1 MALWP
6 TARSSL
12 EHDRDPAL
20 KGREKTRR
28 DELIK
33 QLSRLDS
40 LKPAPPA
47 SVLTATDVGPVAPP
61 TTIPGDARRSRSSP
75 AIFRSSR
82 SAPATIEPVGGLA
95 WLDRA
100 AAGPGALA
108 GRADNPLSTRV
119 IVNRVWQYHFGKG
132 LVATSSDFGRLGEPP
147 SHPELLDWLA
157 SEFVASGWRLKPLH
171 RLIMT
176 SAVYRQS
183 AERTESEVETAR
195 SIDPDNRLLWKR
207 TVQRLD
213 AEEIRD
219 AMLAVSG
226 ELDTAIGGPSAESS
240 RPRRSIDTRVIR
252 NSRDPLLDA
261 FDAPDGYNSAGRRT
275 TTTTPTQALLLIN
288 GAWTLARAAALADRL
303 DQLASRACADGD
315 CRRIVAAYQLAYGR
329 EPDARRACRRHVIPR
344 GAGPARLG
352 GTGRIA
358 PRAARGFL
366 PCTAEFE

>member
-1 MALWP
+1 MA
-6 TARSSL
+6 L

-20 KGREKTRR
+20 KGREKARR

-40 LKPAPPA
+40 LKPAAPA

-61 TTIPGDARRSRSSP
+61 TTIPGARKAEPIEPGYLSLLDRPPPP
-75 AIFRSSR
+75 AI
-82 SAPATIEPVGGLA
+82 EPRGGRA

-183 AERTESEVETAR
+183 AQRTESEVETAR
-195 SIDPDNRLLWKR
+195 GLDPDNRLLWKR

-226 ELDTAIGGPSAESS
+226 ELDATIGGPSAESS
-240 RPRRSIDTRVIR
+240 RPRRSIDTKVIR
-252 NSRDPLLDA
+252 NSRDPLLDS

-275 TTTTPTQALLLIN
+275 TTTTATQALLLIN
-288 GAWTLARAAALADRL
+288 GSWTHARAAALADRL
-303 DQLASRACADGD
+303 DRLRATGL
-315 CRRIVAAYQLAYGR
+315 CRS
-329 EPDARRACRRHVIPR
+329 
-344 GAGPARLG
+344 
-352 GTGRIA
+352 
-358 PRAARGFL
+358 
-366 PCTAEFE
+366 